1 MEKKLLNAL
10 EEMEGAKFES
20 LDQALQNSSGREI
33 FNFWLEYEGIIGYG
47 ESILEAVDALEL
59 WAAPKCMAK
68 PYGCMAKPYGCM
80 AEPYGYVKEAKN
92 YKAHLAGMTPEEI
105 RADLLEKLKGK

>member
-10 EEMEGAKFES
+10 EEREGAKFES
-20 LDQALQNSSGREI
+20 LDQALQKYSGREI

-59 WAAPKCMAK
+59 GAAPK
-68 PYGCMAKPYGCM
+68 CM

-105 RADLLEKLKGK
+105 HADLLEKVKGK

>member
-20 LDQALQNSSGREI
+20 LDQALQKYSGREI

-68 PYGCMAKPYGCM
+68 PYGCMA
-80 AEPYGYVKEAKN
+80 EPYGYVKEAKN